1 MVTRSRRRKQSQ
13 SSKSRRIK
21 IVTVFE
27 RKRKRRKKAKRK
39 DVPKVPRFEQD
50 SKPLYHHKMSPPSPI
65 SPRIYKFPSSMGISP
80 RLGSISVPVR
90 DRLPQL
96 TLNVKEDGKNHDF
109 EKWKIK
115 VNSQLYMLG
124 SPKHTD
130 DLPDCNLRDMFDQNV
145 HSDDAARVVFRKKIM
160 LDDHEER
167 EDFDENEQNRLFQEW
182 KKQVNRNMKRRYG
195 LVNVDSCRD
204 LNWRDMFDQG
214 VLVDRAVVV
223 ARNLCAQ

>member
-13 SSKSRRIK
+13 SSKLRKIK
-21 IVTVFE
+21 IGTVSE
-27 RKRKRRKKAKRK
+27 RKRKRQRKI
-39 DVPKVPRFEQD
+39 PKVPRFEKD
-50 SKPLYHHKMSPPSPI
+50 SSKPLYHHKMSPPTPI

-96 TLNVKEDGKNHDF
+96 SLSVEKEDPKKGEF
-109 EKWKIK
+109 LVWKDK
-115 VNSQLYMLG
+115 VNSELRMLG

-145 HSDDAARVVFRKKIM
+145 HCDNAARVVFRKKIM
-160 LDDHEER
+160 LDDHEDHE
-167 EDFDENEQNRLFQEW
+167 EFDVKEQNRLFREW
-182 KKQVNRNMKRRYG
+182 KKQVNRIMKRRYG
-195 LVNVDSCRD
+195 LTSVDSCRD

-214 VLVDRAVVV
+214 VLVDRAVGV
-223 ARNLCAQ
+223 ARKICAQ